1 MRQNEIVLVES
12 VSVMKDTRS
21 CVKTKSCR
29 IEEWSILS
37 NDPGKEEIRNMK
49 PNHKSNRDME
59 GVIIL
64 KKLLLFSYLMF
75 LYISL
80 TGCRVW
86 DLKSNTPLE
95 MVAFNSLTDEE
106 KDLIPVSPKDSK
118 VEKVA
123 VSQENISMINE
134 DYEKDE
140 VYSVTFNNTKS
151 EETGNLVVFLDL
163 DKETVVGKGVTRD

>member
-1 MRQNEIVLVES
+1 M
-12 VSVMKDTRS
+12 
-21 CVKTKSCR
+21 
-29 IEEWSILS
+29 EEWSILS
-37 NDPGKEEIRNMK
+37 DDPRKEEIRNMK
-49 PNHKSNRDME
+49 PNHKSNRYME

-64 KKLLLFSYLMF
+64 KKLLLFLFLMF

-80 TGCRVW
+80 TGCGVW
-86 DLKSNTPLE
+86 DLKSNTALE

-123 VSQENISMINE
+123 VSQENISMIDE

-140 VYSVTFNNTKS
+140 VYSVTFNNTES
-151 EETGNLVVFLDL
+151 LTSGNLVVFLDL
-163 DKETVVGKGVTRD
+163 NKETVVGKGFTSD